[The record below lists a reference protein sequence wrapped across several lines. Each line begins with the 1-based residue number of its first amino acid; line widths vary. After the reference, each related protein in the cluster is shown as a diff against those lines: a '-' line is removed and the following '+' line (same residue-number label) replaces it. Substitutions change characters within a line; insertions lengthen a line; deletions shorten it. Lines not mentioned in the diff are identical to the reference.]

1 MMNKEEYNKLPTYE
15 KIDFD
20 ISMELYGKYNDT
32 IATINDHLGEM
43 YGYSDLRDVEELEK
57 SEELKLYKQ
66 ALKDKCNAIDKAIE
80 YINNNWD
87 GSSYIDATLKNK
99 VAELNI
105 TELLEILGGKE

>member
-1 MMNKEEYNKLPTYE
+1 MNKEEYDKLPTYE

-80 YINNNWD
+80 YI
-87 GSSYIDATLKNK
+87 KNK
-99 VAELNI
+99 WYEKNTRNI
-105 TELLEILGGKE
+105 EDMVSFGDWRLDLLEILGGKE

>member
-1 MMNKEEYNKLPTYE
+1 MMNKEEYDKLPTYE

-43 YGYSDLRDVEELEK
+43 YGYSDLRTVEELEK

-80 YINNNWD
+80 YIE
-87 GSSYIDATLKNK
+87 YIGMDATYDK
-99 VAELNI
+99 V
-105 TELLEILGGKE
+105 LLEILGGKE

>member
-1 MMNKEEYNKLPTYE
+1 MMNKEEYDKLSTYE

-32 IATINDHLGEM
+32 IATINGHLGEM

-66 ALKDKCNAIDKAIE
+66 ALKDKCDAIDKAIE
-80 YINNNWD
+80 YLDNLSFD
-87 GSSYIDATLKNK
+87 GYCDDKYVIK
-99 VAELNI
+99 
-105 TELLEILGGKE
+105 ELLEILGGKE